1 MCTRGTTPSRA
12 PSYRII
18 KLPVVTRGTTPS
30 RAPSYLVIKPQVVTR
45 GTTPSR
51 APNYSTP
58 SPAPSILSTKKR
70 GYQQVFHLINSLCKE
85 KNILKL

>member
-1 MCTRGTTPSRA
+1 MPRVTELLNSKSLLGVRLQVVPRVLEPQVFTRGTTPNRA
-12 PSYRII
+12 PS
-18 KLPVVTRGTTPS
+18 
-30 RAPSYLVIKPQVVTR
+30 
-45 GTTPSR
+45 
-51 APNYSTP
+51 YSTP